1 MTITEIP
8 PSPPPIL
15 KKRTPIIENTL
26 VIPTDLQMH
35 PVDHTAFCL
44 NFIRYHPGKPIR
56 LPIRT
61 INEEESPAMKRGGF
75 IAFTNKTIEC
85 LIDENAVVP
94 EYIPLECSGLRQKD
108 VVRRDRLVL
117 PEGVVISPR
126 VSEDYLLGS
135 VFGAKGGGGA
145 VVEEEDEK
153 KKK

>member
-8 PSPPPIL
+8 PLPPPLL
-15 KKRTPIIENTL
+15 KKRTPIIENAL

-56 LPIRT
+56 LPIQT

-85 LIDENAVVP
+85 LIDEKAVVP

-117 PEGVVISPR
+117 PDGVVISPR

-135 VFGAKGGGGA
+135 VFGAKGGGA